1 MKICNKSLKI
11 MKILWQKCVNDE
23 KLLESPKKIGGN
35 LDTRKPAFRRSGVLR
50 RLDKITFYDQ
60 DPCAGDSG
68 GPLMYQDPDSGRW
81 VIIGWLKFHF
91 IKNIELL
98 NIALQCECCPVS
110 LFIVKILWLSTV
122 KSVNCLKCTHGQVS
136 LISMSLNYMSNHNC
150 QNCKIVKL

>member
-81 VIIGWLKFHF
+81 VIIGWLEFHF
-91 IKNIELL
+91 IKNMELR
-98 NIALQCECCPVS
+98 NANAVQCHSSLSRYYDCQQWRVS
-110 LFIVKILWLSTV
+110 IVWNVGFCGINVSVHYQLYVKWQLS
-122 KSVNCLKCTHGQVS
+122 
-136 LISMSLNYMSNHNC
+136 
-150 QNCKIVKL
+150 KL

>member
-1 MKICNKSLKI
+1 

-110 LFIVKILWLSTV
+110 LFIVNSEECQLSEMYSWPGFCDINVSVHYQLYV
-122 KSVNCLKCTHGQVS
+122 KWQLSKF
-136 LISMSLNYMSNHNC
+136 
-150 QNCKIVKL
+150 